1 MIDPQAGI
9 QNIIDGQGVAIASI
23 GMTIVFSALT
33 LISVVITLLPRVLA
47 GVAVLFPEPVPPQPR
62 RPVQTEDL
70 TMVAAAAAAYHAA
83 HSAGAN
89 PG

>member
-9 QNIIDGQGVAIASI
+9 QNIIDGQGVAIAAI
-23 GMTIVFSALT
+23 GMTIVFSALS
-33 LISVVITLLPRVLA
+33 LISIVIALLPRVLV
-47 GVAVLFPEPVPPQPR
+47 GVGALFPEPAPPQPR
-62 RPVQTEDL
+62 RPVQTEEL

-83 HSAGAN
+83 HSAGVN

>member
-1 MIDPQAGI
+1 MIDQQVGI

-23 GMTIVFSALT
+23 GMTIVFSALI
-33 LISVVITLLPRVLA
+33 LISVVIALLPRVLV
-47 GVAVLFPEPVPPQPR
+47 GVGALFPEPAPR